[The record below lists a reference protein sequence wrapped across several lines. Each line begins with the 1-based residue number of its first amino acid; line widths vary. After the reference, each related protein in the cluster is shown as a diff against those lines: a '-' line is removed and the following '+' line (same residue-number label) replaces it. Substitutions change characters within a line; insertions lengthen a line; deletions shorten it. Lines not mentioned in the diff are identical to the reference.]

1 MEEHDRVAGTLVE
14 RFHGEVVKTM
24 GDGTLASFDG
34 PARAVRCAAAL
45 RDAVHA
51 LGLEMR
57 AGLHTGEVERR
68 NGDVAGLAVVIARR
82 ICDSAGANEVL
93 VSRTVT
99 DLVVGSG
106 LQFVDAGVH
115 ALKGLSQEWPLFAL
129 AAT

>member
-1 MEEHDRVAGTLVE
+1 MRG
-14 RFHGEVVKTM
+14 
-24 GDGTLASFDG
+24 
-34 PARAVRCAAAL
+34 AL
-45 RDAVHA
+45 RDAVLG

-82 ICDSAGANEVL
+82 ICDAAGANEVL

-106 LQFVDAGVH
+106 LQFVGRRRARPQGREPGV
-115 ALKGLSQEWPLFAL
+115 
-129 AAT
+129 AAVRPGGYLTFTWRRAR